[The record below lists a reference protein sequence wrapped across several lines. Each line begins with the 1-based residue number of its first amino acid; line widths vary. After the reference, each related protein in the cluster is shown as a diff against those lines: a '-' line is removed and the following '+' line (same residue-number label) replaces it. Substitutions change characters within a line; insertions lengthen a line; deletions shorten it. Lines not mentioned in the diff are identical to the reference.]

1 MSDNKYKYSSPLPE
15 ERKSTSATI
24 ESYSSPG
31 TAAGDVSGNSD
42 EKTLKDLILT
52 IQDWSRFL
60 LSQWLIL
67 GIAIIIGAI
76 LGLTYS
82 LYKSPIYEATTTFVL
97 EDNGGGGG
105 LGQYAGLASMVGIDM
120 GGGSSDGIFSGDNII
135 QLYKSRSMLAKTL
148 LSTADFGGKQQL
160 LIDRYIN
167 FNKLK
172 QKWDNPELLN
182 IEFKLKPGKKYSR
195 LQDSLL
201 GEVIKDINK
210 FNLVVGKPDKKLTV
224 IRVEVKSKDEDFAKA
239 FNEKIVSTVNDFFIQ
254 TKTKKALANVAI
266 LQHQADSVKAVM
278 TGAIF
283 ASASTLDGTPNLN
296 PTRQILR
303 APVQRSQFNAE
314 ANKAILTEL
323 VKNLELSK
331 MNLRKETPLIQVI
344 DVPVL
349 PLEKERVGKAKGIVL
364 GAISGGFLV
373 FIILIVRRFL
383 KMVLAK

>member
-15 ERKSTSATI
+15 ERKSTSAAI
-24 ESYSSPG
+24 ETYSSSG
-31 TAAGDVSGNSD
+31 TAAGDVSGNTD

-76 LGLTYS
+76 SGLVYS

-120 GGGSSDGIFSGDNII
+120 GGGNSDGIFSGDNII

-182 IEFKLKPGKKYSR
+182 IEFKLQPGKKYSR